1 MMNENIKLP
10 YHLEAEQSILGIIF
24 LEPNQIINV
33 VDRLE
38 PEEFFNI
45 NHQFIFIAMKELQ
58 KKSKQID
65 FYTVSLELK
74 NKNQKIEGGI
84 NYLIQLTHI
93 IPSIYHLDTYIYFV
107 KETSL
112 KRNIIKTAS
121 TIVYEGLNNPELN
134 HEEFLN
140 SVEEKIFQISKNK
153 KNNKF
158 ILLKDLLREVKKITI
173 DNKRDN
179 NIIGLSTGYI
189 GLDEI
194 TLGLKPEELIIL
206 AARPSM
212 GKSSLMMNIAV
223 NIAQNNKKS
232 KASVVIFSLEMSNEQ
247 LGSRLISAKSQISH
261 KNIQLGLLNQQ
272 QLKQVNYSIDT
283 LKELNLYFDDSAAAN
298 ILDIRSQCRQLK
310 KQDKLDIVIIDYL
323 QLIRK
328 ANKSNNQGFVNRQ
341 EEVSDISKSLKE
353 MARELKIPVL
363 ALSQLSREVEK
374 REDKRPILSDLRDSG
389 SIEQDADIVIF
400 LYRKQYYNKD
410 KKDISFSDLG
420 HTELIISK
428 NRQGATGTKYF
439 NLNLDY
445 LLFKEIDI
453 MPE

>member
-1 MMNENIKLP
+1 MNENIKLP
-10 YHLEAEQSILGIIF
+10 YHLEAEQAILGIIF
-24 LEPNQIINV
+24 LESSQIVNV
-33 VDRLE
+33 VERLE

-45 NHQFIFIAMKELQ
+45 NHQFIFMAMIELYQ
-58 KKSKQID
+58 QSQQID
-65 FYTVSLELK
+65 FYTVSLTLK
-74 NKNQKIEGGI
+74 NKNQKIEGSM
-84 NYLIQLTHI
+84 NYLIKLTNM
-93 IPSIYHLDTYIYFV
+93 IPSIHHLDTYIDLV
-107 KETSL
+107 HETAL

-121 TIVYEGLNNPELN
+121 AIVHEGLSNHDLH

-153 KNNKF
+153 KSNKF
-158 ILLKDLLREVKKITI
+158 ILLKDLLREVRKITVE
-173 DNKRDN
+173 NKRDN
-179 NIIGLSTGYI
+179 NIIGLKTGYA

-223 NIAQNNKKS
+223 NIAQENKNG
-232 KASVVIFSLEMSNEQ
+232 KASVAIFSLEMSNEQ
-247 LGSRLISAKSQISH
+247 LGSRMISAKSQISH
-261 KNIQLGLLNQQ
+261 KNIQLGILHQQ
-272 QLKQVNYSIDT
+272 QLKQVNYSIET
-283 LKELNLYFDDSAAAN
+283 LQDLNLYFDDSAAAN
-298 ILDIRSQCRQLK
+298 ILDIKSQCRQLK

-328 ANKSNNQGFVNRQ
+328 ANKTNNQGFFNRQ

-389 SIEQDADIVIF
+389 SIEQDADIVMF
-400 LYRKQYYNKD
+400 LYRKHYYNKD
-410 KKDISFSDLG
+410 RKDVPLANLG

-453 MPE
+453 IPE

>member
-1 MMNENIKLP
+1 MNENIKLP
-10 YHLEAEQSILGIIF
+10 YHLEAEQAILGIIF
-24 LEPNQIINV
+24 LESSQIVNV

-45 NHQFIFIAMKELQ
+45 NNRFIFMAMIELYQ
-58 KKSKQID
+58 KSQQID
-65 FYTVSLELK
+65 FYTVSLTLK
-74 NKNQKIEGGI
+74 NKNQKIEGST
-84 NYLIQLTHI
+84 NYLIKLTNI
-93 IPSIYHLDTYIYFV
+93 IPSINHLDTYIDLV
-107 KETSL
+107 HETAL
-112 KRNIIKTAS
+112 NRNIIKTAS
-121 TIVYEGLNNPELN
+121 AIVHEGLSNPDLH

-153 KNNKF
+153 KSNKF
-158 ILLKDLLREVKKITI
+158 ILLKDLLRKVRKLTVE
-173 DNKRDN
+173 NKRNN
-179 NIIGLSTGYI
+179 NIIGLKTGYA

-223 NIAQNNKKS
+223 NIAQENKNG

-247 LGSRLISAKSQISH
+247 LGSRMISAKSQISH
-261 KNIQLGLLNQQ
+261 KNIQLGILNQQ

-283 LKELNLYFDDSAAAN
+283 LQDLNLYFDDSAAAN

-328 ANKSNNQGFVNRQ
+328 PNKTNNQGFFNRQ

-389 SIEQDADIVIF
+389 SIEQDADIVMF
-400 LYRKQYYNKD
+400 LYRKHYYNKD
-410 KKDISFSDLG
+410 RKDVPLADLG

-428 NRQGATGTKYF
+428 NRQGATGTKHF

-453 MPE
+453 IPE